1 MLRVSV
7 QLRSEAGPETPVI
20 AGGAAH
26 THNEGV
32 RLSRPAVSHWV
43 GGTWNT
49 HLNKGFS
56 KMINHFNVYFNSVLT
71 QMLRMVKFEGI

>member
-49 HLNKGFS
+49 HLNGF
-56 KMINHFNVYFNSVLT
+56 FNYQFSIETNAPGGNVWGYLS
-71 QMLRMVKFEGI
+71 